1 MARTAVEVLLHW
13 PLEICVGTMV
23 EFVENCLRILI
34 IVAFW
39 GKIVVLFWGVVIG
52 NLYFWGKVGVFI
64 YFG

>member
-1 MARTAVEVLLHW
+1 M
-13 PLEICVGTMV
+13 EICVGTMV